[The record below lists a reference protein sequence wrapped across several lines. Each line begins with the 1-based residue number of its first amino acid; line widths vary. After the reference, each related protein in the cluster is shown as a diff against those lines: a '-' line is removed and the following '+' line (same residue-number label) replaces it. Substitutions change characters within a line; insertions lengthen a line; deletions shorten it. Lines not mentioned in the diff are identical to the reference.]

1 MIRLDY
7 HLCSEG
13 LYQVSDFLDN
23 LDKTGNLELC
33 RPVVSLSRGEKSR
46 EEEDRL
52 N

>member
-7 HLCSEG
+7 HLCSGG

-23 LDKTGNLELC
+23 PDKTGDLEF
-33 RPVVSLSRGEKSR
+33 RQPVVSLSRGEESG
-46 EEEDRL
+46 EEEDGL